1 MGIKDIKSEG
11 SFLNIYNEDGVK
23 TGCIPNSGDKSYKIL
38 SDSIFLEKDSFNATY
53 DEKGQLIKCEP
64 SVICASGVIE
74 EEKQRYTE
82 AFNAQLGSIC
92 HFFRYKQLKP
102 FVGKNYNIGHKKILV
117 IGESHY
123 LPPKTNHEVIKNWYD
138 RSYKDLTKDEFNWT
152 NTSCIMNNTDFR
164 EHPMYREINKS
175 LIRAGLPDGI
185 LSVAY
190 MNFFQRP
197 SGRTKKSIQENE
209 KDIEVANSV
218 LKQTFVILQ
227 PDFIFFVSSKSYK
240 HFNKSLFDPERTA
253 HTSHP
258 ECPWW
263 NKPSSSYTR
272 PKGWT
277 EPRITGKAS
286 FELFIKRNILGLN

>member
-23 TGCIPNSGDKSYKIL
+23 TGCIPNSGAKSYKIL
-38 SDSIFLEKDSFNATY
+38 SDSIFLEKDGFNATY
-53 DEKGQLIKCEP
+53 DENGQLIKCEP
-64 SVICASGVIE
+64 SVICASGDIK
-74 EEKQRYTE
+74 EEKQRYTK
-82 AFNAQLGSIC
+82 AFDAQLGSIC
-92 HFFRYKQLKP
+92 HFVKYPQLKP
-102 FVGKNYNIGHKKILV
+102 FVGKNYNVGHKKILV

-123 LPPKTNHEVIKNWYD
+123 LPPETDSKITKNWYD
-138 RSYKDLTKDEFNWT
+138 RSAEDFSTEEKAWF
-152 NTSCIMNNTDFR
+152 NTSDLVNNFEQHR
-164 EHPMYREINKS
+164 MYKTVNDS

-185 LSVAY
+185 SSVAY

-197 SGRTKKSIQENE
+197 SGRTKKSIQVTG
-209 KDIEVANSV
+209 KDVEVSNSV

-227 PDFIFFVSSKSYK
+227 PDFIFFVSSKSYYC
-240 HFNKSLFDPERTA
+240 FNKSLFDSERTA

-258 ECPWW
+258 ECRWW
-263 NKPSSSYTR
+263 NKPSSRYTR

-286 FELFIKRNILGLN
+286 FELFIKRNILGLD